1 MNYLYLINVDSII
14 KNNMRPTVDYQ
25 KVVITLFFFPLQLL
39 DEIVH
44 VNLDKTPIL
53 VQSMIIA
60 FKMIIAFFCQA

>member
-25 KVVITLFFFPLQLL
+25 EVVVTLFLFPLQLL
-39 DEIVH
+39 DELVH

-53 VQSMIIA
+53 VQSII
-60 FKMIIAFFCQA
+60 